1 MLLAEKWAILRVF
14 APGGRHMAM
23 LAGVP
28 EEEVKPRI
36 RKIAAGLGHWA
47 IPQEALL
54 LCATVHSSLMIG
66 EKKGEE

>member
-36 RKIAAGLGHWA
+36 GKIAAGLGHWA
-47 IPQEALL
+47 IPPEEAL
-54 LCATVHSSLMIG
+54 
-66 EKKGEE
+66 